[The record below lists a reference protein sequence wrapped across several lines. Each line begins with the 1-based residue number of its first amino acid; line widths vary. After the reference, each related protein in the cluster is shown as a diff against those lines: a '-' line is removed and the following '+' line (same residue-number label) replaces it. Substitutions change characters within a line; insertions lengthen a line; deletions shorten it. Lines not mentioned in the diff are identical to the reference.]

1 MEYKSVEKYLNKIDK
16 SKKKSNKF
24 SRVITKLSICIIL
37 ILMGLIFVKNDEN
50 AKEKLYEFLYEN
62 NISFSTINKW
72 YQEHFG
78 DITPFQNI
86 VKDNTE
92 LVFNE
97 NLVYKDASL
106 YKDGVKLNVEENYL
120 IPIIESGIVV
130 FIGNKDDYGKTVIIE
145 QVDGVSVWYGNVK
158 NINVSL
164 YDYVNKGEF
173 LAEANKTFYMVF
185 NKEGK
190 YLDYKEYLK

>member
-145 QVDGVSVWYGNVK
+145 QVDGVSVWYGNVE